1 MVSLPPFSL
10 PFAQTLPGGRGY
22 GDKPPGAVESRTSP
36 SGTSPFILMIP
47 ITPAGGAWKKSQSQ
61 IQATGEGTIEPFH
74 PDIGIGTES

>member
-1 MVSLPPFSL
+1 
-10 PFAQTLPGGRGY
+10 
-22 GDKPPGAVESRTSP
+22 
-36 SGTSPFILMIP
+36 MIP